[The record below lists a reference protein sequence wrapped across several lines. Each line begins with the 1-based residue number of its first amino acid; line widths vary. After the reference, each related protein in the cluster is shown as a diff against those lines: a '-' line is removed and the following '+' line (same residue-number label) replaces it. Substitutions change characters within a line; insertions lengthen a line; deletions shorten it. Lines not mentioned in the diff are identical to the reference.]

1 MNNSFETYSQ
11 MLAKEHISL
20 AYDTEAITASFD
32 IKKRTITL
40 PVINFL
46 GTNETQLLT
55 AHEVGHALF
64 SKYSPEEFKELIKEF
79 GSLLNVIEDIYIE
92 SSIKRE
98 YPGLV
103 NTFREA
109 YKSFYKN
116 NFFKIDGIDPNSL
129 HFFDRINLF
138 FKIGHCVPIKFSQ
151 EESEYIVKC
160 YNLKSNDDVIHLCR
174 ELKKFDEEQK
184 EKGEDN
190 SKGESEELSGQS
202 ETESQG
208 SFDDDGE
215 DLSLSKEEDAEDSEE
230 QKSSTSTYDNFEKS
244 LGRAIQENNEKR
256 EKEYKDLSQSF
267 FYTLDVT
274 INTANNPLENLTIDI
289 TKQINDNYSII
300 KKFIDT
306 NNVLKSTKEA
316 IESDLNNFK
325 RISKDGDIY
334 FQTLKNAK
342 RMRNVKRKQTGNID
356 FTRLA
361 SYKTSENIFK
371 IKQLKD
377 KEQSHAV
384 TIMVDYSGSMY
395 GIINQTLI
403 QALLICEFCKRNKI
417 WFDFYLF
424 GYLNSER
431 DDYDTAINIAK
442 VADPTSYN
450 PDAIYTLLSTYYYTE
465 IARELHYSLSK
476 EHQDLR
482 RSGLHTFGNTP
493 LITASLAIWHI
504 LNKQKQMGYDK
515 THCILIS
522 DGDYSSYSPFN
533 CTINSYEKALQNNFN
548 GSEKNEVLMNYTF
561 SKNDNSTIIVNGQFY
576 KAKGYTMIANNVIS
590 SILLNAK
597 ERFGTNFTFSFL
609 KEKNKFGA
617 HALLVKEFICNGIDI
632 DATFD
637 SGITI
642 KKPDEGSFADSLV
655 LCVHS
660 NSNDLKEK
668 FKRDNLTTP
677 SKVKKYLKNKG
688 ENDKI
693 LSAFIKELA
702 QNIA

>member
-1 MNNSFETYSQ
+1 MNNSFEAYSQ
-11 MLAKEHISL
+11 MLSKENIAL
-20 AYDTEAITASFD
+20 AYDNNATTASFD

-40 PVINFL
+40 PVLNFL
-46 GTNETQLLT
+46 ETNETQLLT

-64 SKYSPEEFKELIKEF
+64 TKYSPDEFKELVKEF

-116 NFFKIDGIDPNSL
+116 NFFKIDGINPNSL

-160 YNLKSNDDVIHLCR
+160 YNLKSNDDVINLCR
-174 ELKKFDEEQK
+174 ELKKFSEEQQ
-184 EKGEDN
+184 EKDQNN
-190 SKGESEELSGQS
+190 SKGEYKPSNNKSETKTQNSFGDEGEDFSASEE
-202 ETESQG
+202 
-208 SFDDDGE
+208 
-215 DLSLSKEEDAEDSEE
+215 EDSEE
-230 QKSSTSTYDNFEKS
+230 PRSSTSTYDNFEES
-244 LGRAIQENNEKR
+244 LGEAIQENNEQRK
-256 EKEYKDLSQSF
+256 KEFQNTKQSF
-267 FYTLDVT
+267 LYTMDIA
-274 INTANNPLENLTIDI
+274 INTANNPLEKLSMDI
-289 TKQINDNYSII
+289 TKQIDEKYQVI
-300 KKFIDT
+300 KE
-306 NNVLKSTKEA
+306 VLLRNELKKTRES

-371 IKQLKD
+371 LKKLKD

-403 QALLICEFCKRNKI
+403 QALLTCEFCKRNKI

-424 GYLNSER
+424 GYLNSNR
-431 DDYDTAINIAK
+431 DDYDTAVNIAK
-442 VADPTSYN
+442 IADSNSYN
-450 PDAIYTLLSTYYYTE
+450 PDAIYTLFSTYFYTE
-465 IARELHYSLSK
+465 IGRELCMS
-476 EHQDLR
+476 DNLR
-482 RSGLHTFGNTP
+482 KLQRTSLHTFGNTP
-493 LITASLAIWHI
+493 LVTASLAIWNI
-504 LNKQKQMGYDK
+504 LNKQKQMGFDK

-522 DGDYSSYSPFN
+522 DGDYASKSPFEF
-533 CTINSYEKALQNNFN
+533 TITSYEKSLQNITDEENKVN
-548 GSEKNEVLMNYTF
+548 VMNYSF
-561 SKNDNSTIIVNGQFY
+561 SNDNSSIIVNGQPY
-576 KAKGYTMIANNVIS
+576 KAKRQTMIANNVIS

-597 ERFGTNFTFSFL
+597 ERFGTHFTFSFL
-609 KEKNKFGA
+609 KEKNKYSS
-617 HALLVKEFICNGIDI
+617 HAVLVKEFISQGIDI
-632 DATFD
+632 DSSFNP
-637 SGITI
+637 GITI
-642 KKPDEGSFADSLV
+642 KKPDEDSFADSLI
-655 LCVHS
+655 LCVH
-660 NSNDLKEK
+660 NNADELRTK
-668 FKRDNLTTP
+668 FRRDNLNKP
-677 SKVKKYLKNKG
+677 SKVKKYLNNKQ
-688 ENDKI
+688 ENDKV

-702 QNIA
+702 MNIA